1 MTNPR
6 VKILCN
12 DGLDVQIAKKPL
24 NSSFEKRYFEQS
36 LSEAEESEFG
46 IKSKHQRVK

>member
-12 DGLDVQIAKKPL
+12 DGLDVQIAKNPL
-24 NSSFEKRYFEQS
+24 NSNFEKRHF
-36 LSEAEESEFG
+36 EESFSEVEETEFG
-46 IKSKHQRVK
+46 MKSKHQRVK

>member
-6 VKILCN
+6 VKILYN

-24 NSSFEKRYFEQS
+24 NSNFGKRHFEQS
-36 LSEAEESEFG
+36 LSEEEESEFG
-46 IKSKHQRVK
+46 IITKHQRVK